1 MIFRNHNNTLIC
13 CLVIVGVQLLIIV
26 LIIINIENSCA
37 ASYFCENCD
46 TFNFSGFFV
55 QKEQH
60 LFEMEIFCDIKCLYR
75 HF

>member
-13 CLVIVGVQLLIIV
+13 CSVIVGVELLIIV

-46 TFNFSGFFV
+46 TFRILCS
-55 QKEQH
+55 KEQH